1 MSNLTVK
8 KHQIVENTDK
18 QLLKK
23 GIVSFQLVT
32 ITVNYFGRDVQDTFD
47 TKIMKDGR
55 QFVISGNGF
64 KFHFTSKWQM
74 NYPCFL

>member
-64 KFHFTSKWQM
+64 IRDGFEI
-74 NYPCFL
+74 N